1 MRALAGARVSPA
13 RPSVHR
19 IKGGG
24 KDGTKSPK
32 ERLFALVKYKGAM
45 TLRYY
50 DPKKTGK
57 ELGQIELTKDG
68 KVKKGSK
75 KDPTGYDKKVRAP
88 PPPCSKPALPLWKAI
103 RSQASAG
110 SDNCGGDFRS
120 QRRTSSS

>member
-1 MRALAGARVSPA
+1 
-13 RPSVHR
+13 
-19 IKGGG
+19 
-24 KDGTKSPK
+24 
-32 ERLFALVKYKGAM
+32 M

-75 KDPTGYDKKVRAP
+75 KDPTGYDKKVRASL
-88 PPPCSKPALPLWKAI
+88 PPCSKSALPLWKAI
-103 RSQASAG
+103 CSQASG
-110 SDNCGGDFRS
+110 PDHSGYDPCS

>member
-1 MRALAGARVSPA
+1 M
-13 RPSVHR
+13 HR

-32 ERLFALVKYKGAM
+32 ERLFALVKYKGVM

-75 KDPTGYDKKVRAP
+75 KDPTGYDKKVRASP
-88 PPPCSKPALPLWKAI
+88 LLEICSASVECNLFTSVGRALTTAVTISAVKDVPVQAD
-103 RSQASAG
+103 RSGQEEP
-110 SDNCGGDFRS
+110 
-120 QRRTSSS
+120 

>member
-1 MRALAGARVSPA
+1 MRTAGARVSPA
-13 RPSVHR
+13 SRACVHR

-32 ERLFALVKYKGAM
+32 ERLFALVKYKGVM

-75 KDPTGYDKKVRAP
+75 KDPTGYDKKVRASL
-88 PPPCSKPALPLWKAI
+88 PPCSKSALPLWNAI
-103 RSQASAG
+103 CSQASAG
-110 SDNCGGDFRS
+110 P
-120 QRRTSSS
+120 